1 MMKSIA
7 GASVKQLILAQ
18 RAAPIHT
25 LLMRRAVTNR
35 NAMVASC

>member
-1 MMKSIA
+1 MMKNIA

-25 LLMRRAVTNR
+25 LLLRRAMNNR
-35 NAMVASC
+35 NAMIASC